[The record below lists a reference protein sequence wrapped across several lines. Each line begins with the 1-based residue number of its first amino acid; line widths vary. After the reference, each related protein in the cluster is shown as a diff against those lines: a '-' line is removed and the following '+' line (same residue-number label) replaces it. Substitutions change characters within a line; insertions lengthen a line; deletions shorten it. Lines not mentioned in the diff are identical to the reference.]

1 MPGAGRP
8 AEPKILICPLMRDVV
23 RFVAGRRGRFR
34 QTRGVCPS
42 EVTMSLSQRG
52 VGDRD
57 VCFHVRS
64 FASAAFAGAPT
75 RSGRSRPGI
84 RGARMN
90 GLFERSEMSHV
101 GLACSTG
108 RADGHR
114 QPQTHAMQPPHAGS
128 HTRPPAVLVTGD
140 SDSLLVADKAPD
152 EGGAPRGTFE
162 DGARP
167 GPRIITWSIS
177 SRRTGH

>member
-1 MPGAGRP
+1 M
-8 AEPKILICPLMRDVV
+8 
-23 RFVAGRRGRFR
+23 
-34 QTRGVCPS
+34 
-42 EVTMSLSQRG
+42 
-52 VGDRD
+52 
-57 VCFHVRS
+57 RS
-64 FASAAFAGAPT
+64 FASAAFAGSPT

-177 SRRTGH
+177 SRTGHLAQDRRALSFVALSKFLTKCVFTGTNGSFLLFCV

>member
-1 MPGAGRP
+1 M
-8 AEPKILICPLMRDVV
+8 
-23 RFVAGRRGRFR
+23 
-34 QTRGVCPS
+34 
-42 EVTMSLSQRG
+42 
-52 VGDRD
+52 
-57 VCFHVRS
+57 RS
-64 FASAAFAGAPT
+64 FASAAFAGSPT

-177 SRRTGH
+177 SRRTGHLAQDRRALSFVALSKFLTKCVFTGTSGELLAFLCA